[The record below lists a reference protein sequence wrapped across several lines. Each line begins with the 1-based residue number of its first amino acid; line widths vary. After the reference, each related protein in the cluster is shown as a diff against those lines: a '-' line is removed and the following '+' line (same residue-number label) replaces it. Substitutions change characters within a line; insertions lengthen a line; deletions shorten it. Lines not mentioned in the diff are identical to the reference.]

1 MNTIRRLLNDK
12 GDQVW
17 SVSPSA
23 SVLDAIR
30 LMAEKGI
37 GALVVA
43 NGDQLLGV
51 ISERDYARQVI
62 LKGRASNSTQV
73 SEIMSS
79 PVHTVGPDDSV
90 QECLALMTQKRIRH
104 LPVVEHGRLAGVV
117 SIGDLVRVII
127 DEQKFTIEQLT
138 AYVNS

>member
-104 LPVVEHGRLAGVV
+104 LPVVEDGRLAGVV